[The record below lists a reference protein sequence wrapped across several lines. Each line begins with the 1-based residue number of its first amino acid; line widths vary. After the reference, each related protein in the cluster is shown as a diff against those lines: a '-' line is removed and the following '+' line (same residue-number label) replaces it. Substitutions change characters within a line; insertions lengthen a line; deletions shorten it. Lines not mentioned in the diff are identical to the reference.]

1 MKLEDIANVKMGLV
15 LSRKKAEMEDEE
27 KVSYKLL
34 TLKNI
39 TEEGVIQDLS
49 FDQFA
54 SSDILDNHYF
64 TEKGD
69 VLMRLSHPNT
79 AVYIDEE
86 QSGLLI
92 PSYFAVIKINQDD
105 FLPEYL
111 AWYLNSEEVKNEL
124 ERSHAG
130 SRIPSTNQNV
140 LRNLP
145 IARIPLS
152 KQQILIEIWKLHLQ
166 EKNLFKQLLKE
177 KEKWFKGVSDHILF
191 GTLKEEAK

>member
-15 LSRKKAEMEDEE
+15 LSRKKAEMEDEA
-27 KVSYKLL
+27 KVAYKLL

-39 TEEGVIQDLS
+39 TEDGVIQDVS

-54 SSDILDNHYF
+54 SNDILDNHYF

-92 PSYFAVIKINQDD
+92 PSYFAVIKINQND

>member
-1 MKLEDIANVKMGLV
+1 MNLENIANVKTGLV
-15 LSRKKAEMEDEE
+15 LSRKKVELKDEA
-27 KVSYKLL
+27 KAVYKLL

-39 TEEGVIQDLS
+39 TEDGVIQDNS
-49 FDQFA
+49 FDLFA
-54 SSDILDNHYF
+54 SNDILDNHYF
-64 TEKGD
+64 TKKGD

-92 PSYFAVIKINQDD
+92 PSYFAVIKVHQND
-105 FLPEYL
+105 FLPQYI

-140 LRNLP
+140 LRNLS
-145 IARIPLS
+145 IAMIPLA
-152 KQQILIEIWKLHLQ
+152 KQQILIEAWKLHLQ
-166 EKNLFKQLLKE
+166 EKNLYKQLLKE
-177 KEKWFKGVSDHILF
+177 KERWFKGVSDHILY